1 MNSWGFKITSETTWE
16 EILNFVEKTIPPE
29 ETSERNACFWQLS
42 LEWENQ
48 QAIKTGEVEDPTQ

>member
-1 MNSWGFKITSETTWE
+1 MSRWNFKTTPETTQD
-16 EILNFVEKTIPPE
+16 EIINFIENTIPPE
-29 ETSERNACFWQLS
+29 ETDERNACFFELS